1 MDYKSKYLEY
11 KNKYK
16 QIEKLIKGGG
26 TPKKKYNPTVIDATI
41 REQQQRK
48 KSEESDASK
57 IINNINNHSNKH
69 TVTQKSGIGMKNFQT
84 LKYDLRNTV
93 NTFFETEDEINFLK
107 KNVITDSIFN
117 THVNGEYVMNS
128 SIMIWIAD
136 NIKSEDEKKTFL
148 NKYMKIKIIIILNKI
163 NNEKEIDIKD
173 KTIVEILSFINNDN
187 IYKVELSLLI
197 EIIEKLISFIDNK
210 TVEYNKSTVLEELET
225 DKTYFQEIIVSETIA
240 NKVSETIAE
249 NRDEDETIA
258 KKADEETE
266 RKKALERKK
275 IGKQLAMKKKSA
287 KEAGKK
293 KLAKEIAKEIV
304 LNIKENDKRIQ
315 TKGKTGLSNM
325 QENVNVAGTE
335 AMATNE
341 AGIKKDNIIKEKE
354 AEKLVD
360 EIAKEIVKNIKKE
373 TDKKT
378 IQKKGKEDWKKKD
391 NIIKEK
397 EAEKLVKEI
406 ATHIIKNIKEES
418 YKKRIQTKGKTGWSN
433 MLENVKAV
441 GTVTTAA
448 KEAGIKKKSRITE
461 KGEKGWEKMRKSVD
475 ASGTVTMAAKEA
487 GERKLVEDIVTT
499 IENKIKYIAEI
510 KQLLIFLND
519 LFKEKNI
526 KDDFYLKLSLLL
538 INYIES
544 LKQKNTTLISNFKND
559 INVYEEFKNDINVY
573 EKEKKTT
580 NIKFFKIEKPP
591 DNNTTEEIYNK
602 MKEDLKNYRE
612 KLKKI
617 QEKK

>member
-354 AEKLVD
+354 AEKLV
-360 EIAKEIVKNIKKE
+360 
-373 TDKKT
+373 
-378 IQKKGKEDWKKKD
+378 
-391 NIIKEK
+391 
-397 EAEKLVKEI
+397 KEI